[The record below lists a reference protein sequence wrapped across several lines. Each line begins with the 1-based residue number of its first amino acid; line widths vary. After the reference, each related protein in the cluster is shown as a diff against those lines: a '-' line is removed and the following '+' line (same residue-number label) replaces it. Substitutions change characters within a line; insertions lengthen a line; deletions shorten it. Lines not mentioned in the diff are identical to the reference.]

1 MYRPGL
7 ARIPAGST
15 GHAPPADGSLSKEK
29 VLQSAGLA
37 RGEESSHQLSLPLHS
52 LIVGQGGRCVHR
64 LDTRNWC
71 YGSTGSPAHPLHHFL
86 KQNSHIRR
94 AQTRICAYTT
104 CIQRLIC
111 RGEKKRKEKKKE
123 KERQKGRCDP
133 SRMIACFQ
141 LRHTSDS

>member
-52 LIVGQGGRCVHR
+52 LIVGQGGRCAHR

-86 KQNSHIRR
+86 KQNSHIRG
-94 AQTRICAYTT
+94 AQTRMRAYTT

-111 RGEKKRKEKKKE
+111 RGGGKKKE
-123 KERQKGRCDP
+123 KERKKGRCDP